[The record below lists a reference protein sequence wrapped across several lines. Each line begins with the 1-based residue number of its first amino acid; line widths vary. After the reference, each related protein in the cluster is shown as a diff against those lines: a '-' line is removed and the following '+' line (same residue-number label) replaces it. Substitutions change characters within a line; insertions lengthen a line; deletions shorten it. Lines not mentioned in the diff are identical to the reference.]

1 MVKLKAKLPKDDANG
16 LDAYEQELVGNLR
29 NGRTVPVIALL
40 ATEDVLARNQ
50 VPIAVIADIETVP
63 EGSREYVLQLMGTFK
78 ADRTG
83 AKQGAVQLDLNEEG
97 DVEYVGEGDEQ

>member
-16 LDAYEQELVGNLR
+16 LDASEQELVSNLR
-29 NGRTVPVIALL
+29 NGKTVPVIALL
-40 ATEDVLARNQ
+40 ATEDVLARNS
-50 VPIAVIADIETVP
+50 VPIAVIADIEAVP
-63 EGSREYVLQLMGTFK
+63 DGSRAYVLQLMGKFK

-97 DVEYVGEGDEQ
+97 DVAYVGEGDEQ